1 MKEAVIITAR
11 SNSSRLNNKIL
22 IQIGDSYKAIDILIS
37 RAKKIKLPII
47 LATTKTKSD
56 DKLCNYVTKN
66 YNIKIYRGENQNKL
80 KRWHKCFLKYKI
92 SKALIIDGD
101 DIFFD
106 YKIYKKQSFNLKN
119 YDMLSAPKNMI
130 TGLFTHI
137 ITFKAMEKMKN
148 FFKKEIDSEM
158 IDPFIKKAKV
168 KRGIIKVNDLFLN
181 KKIRLT
187 LDYIEDLKLLKL
199 ISTEF
204 KIYSDSKNI
213 VKFLV
218 KNKHLSNINYF
229 REKYW
234 KNNQSKKIKSLVI

>member
-106 YKIYKKQSFNLKN
+106 YR
-119 YDMLSAPKNMI
+119 
-130 TGLFTHI
+130 HI
-137 ITFKAMEKMKN
+137 I
-148 FFKKEIDSEM
+148 I
-158 IDPFIKKAKV
+158 
-168 KRGIIKVNDLFLN
+168 
-181 KKIRLT
+181 
-187 LDYIEDLKLLKL
+187 
-199 ISTEF
+199 
-204 KIYSDSKNI
+204 
-213 VKFLV
+213 
-218 KNKHLSNINYF
+218 
-229 REKYW
+229 
-234 KNNQSKKIKSLVI
+234 